1 MALKMTLN
9 FDTGVVVENAY
20 LNIGDITGNKDA
32 LYFQLDVYMSKSASE
47 EGKKVIRQTLHSFTP
62 SAEDDSLRW
71 DKQAYEYL
79 RTLEEFKD
87 AEDC

>member
-1 MALKMTLN
+1 MALKADIQL
-9 FDTGVVVENAY
+9 DSGIVVNGSY
-20 LNIGDITGNKDA
+20 LKIGDITGNKDN
-32 LYFQLDVYMSKSASE
+32 LSFQLDTYMNKNASE
-47 EGKKVIRQTLHSFTP
+47 EGKKVLRQTLHSFTP

-79 RTLEEFKD
+79 KTLEEFKD